1 MNSGA
6 MRKKRN
12 LFMSENVGL
21 EEEETGIPEEHIET
35 QSNMSNQISR
45 GLGGFAQRLNY
56 KS

>member
-1 MNSGA
+1 
-6 MRKKRN
+6 
-12 LFMSENVGL
+12 MSENVGL